1 MACEAE
7 KEIRRL
13 IGEADMLSRKG
24 GDEDDRLLQLTI
36 EKGEKENHLIELEQK
51 ERNLQTDVEAAEKTL
66 SRLKGVIEEMEQRA
80 KEEEAGLK
88 SLEEEIQRQERAIL
102 EQNNQQ
108 QERSGLF
115 DSKRQQAMELK
126 SRLMI
131 MENERGSKKGKTT
144 DLEKDIEVLRGEVKV
159 KEKDLMDA
167 RCQFEVALRQKDS
180 LDRHL
185 GSLTLQVYLVMS
197 RHRK

>member
-1 MACEAE
+1 MAGEAE

-24 GDEDDRLLQLTI
+24 GDVDDRLLQLTI
-36 EKGEKENHLIELEQK
+36 EKGEKENHLMELEQM

-88 SLEEEIQRQERAIL
+88 SLEEEVERQERAIL

-131 MENERGSKKGKTT
+131 MENERSSKKGKTT
-144 DLEKDIEVLRGEVKV
+144 DLEKDIEVLRAEVKV
-159 KEKDLMDA
+159 KEKDLIDA

-185 GSLTLQVYLVMS
+185 GSLTLQVKPVMS